1 MGTLIFG
8 EIKKLVDNWWT
19 SLPANDPADV
29 WTTWDRD
36 TYYLW
41 GANSGNYDGIP
52 VGGPLNG
59 DGMASVN
66 SGPTRGRAHPHYVG
80 VITMAQSDLPKNDPI
95 FQALAAKLT
104 AGQDVVIPTF
114 HGKLSLGTGIGG
126 TIPHWDAIQ
135 EYLLRQ
141 IHALGASAKSV
152 TIPAGTFWPDL
163 RPHKGGQPYP
173 ISQLDDLITLA
184 NMLSTKTMT
193 TTPSMDQ
200 RHPIP
205 QPIQIGNDHYTVV
218 AFYYPGH
225 ADPCDLLCNAGCFG
239 NFYPCTIVLDH
250 PLNGQKITPT
260 PTFQTAEAAFQS
272 LKWWNCDWLRALF
285 GNATT
290 GSQVYDYTQGRQLPP
305 GMTLPP
311 ADDDSLHGYA
321 GLGREGAMAFVETQ
335 KYTQNQ
341 DLQSALLSTGGA
353 YLLEH
358 AHGPTKDH
366 FWNDNGINKL
376 GRTLMH
382 VRAKLPGGQGAPAG
396 TDTDSMVPQFK
407 KAVADLL
414 SGGTR

>member
-1 MGTLIFG
+1 
-8 EIKKLVDNWWT
+8 
-19 SLPANDPADV
+19 
-29 WTTWDRD
+29 
-36 TYYLW
+36 
-41 GANSGNYDGIP
+41 
-52 VGGPLNG
+52 
-59 DGMASVN
+59 
-66 SGPTRGRAHPHYVG
+66 
-80 VITMAQSDLPKNDPI
+80 MAQSDLPKNDPI

-239 NFYPCTIVLDH
+239 NFYPCTVVLDH

-260 PTFQTAEAAFQS
+260 PTFQTAEAADSFP
-272 LKWWNCDWLRALF
+272 RA
-285 GNATT
+285 
-290 GSQVYDYTQGRQLPP
+290 
-305 GMTLPP
+305 
-311 ADDDSLHGYA
+311 
-321 GLGREGAMAFVETQ
+321 
-335 KYTQNQ
+335 
-341 DLQSALLSTGGA
+341 
-353 YLLEH
+353 
-358 AHGPTKDH
+358 
-366 FWNDNGINKL
+366 
-376 GRTLMH
+376 
-382 VRAKLPGGQGAPAG
+382 
-396 TDTDSMVPQFK
+396 
-407 KAVADLL
+407 
-414 SGGTR
+414 